1 MYENIRLITA
11 IVTPFTADDSID
23 YDSLDSLIEHLL
35 QHGTQGFVVAGTTG
49 ESPTLTHEEKLAL
62 TTHIVQQVSGRA
74 LVIANAGSNNTK
86 ESIMAARELSALT
99 GVDGILAVTPYYN
112 KPSQA
117 GMIAHFEAIADAASK
132 PVMLYNIPGRTVVG
146 LTLDSVLKLEKHPN
160 INAIKETT
168 SVDLI
173 AAEVAGTTD
182 FSVYTGEDAMTLSAY
197 VVGGAGTIS
206 VASHLYGDEMPA
218 LFKAMAANNWQEAGR
233 LQRYLTPR
241 MNALFAYPSPAPVKT
256 KLADLGLIREDVRLP
271 ILALA
276 EAEKA
281 HLNDLLENS

>member
-23 YDSLDSLIEHLL
+23 YNALDSLIEHLL
-35 QHGTQGFVVAGTTG
+35 QHGTQGFVVADTTG
-49 ESPTLTHEEKLAL
+49 ESPTLTHAEKLAL
-62 TTHIVQQVSGRA
+62 TTHIVEQVSGRA

-86 ESIMAARELSALT
+86 ESVMAARELSAIA

-117 GMIAHFEAIADAASK
+117 GMIAHFEAIADASSK

-146 LTLDSVLKLEKHPN
+146 LTIDSVLKLAKHPN

-206 VASHLYGDEMPA
+206 VASHIYGDEMTA
-218 LFKAMAANNWQEAGR
+218 LFKAMATNNWQEAGR

>member
-1 MYENIRLITA
+1 
-11 IVTPFTADDSID
+11 
-23 YDSLDSLIEHLL
+23 
-35 QHGTQGFVVAGTTG
+35 
-49 ESPTLTHEEKLAL
+49 
-62 TTHIVQQVSGRA
+62 
-74 LVIANAGSNNTK
+74 
-86 ESIMAARELSALT
+86 MAARELSAIT

-146 LTLDSVLKLEKHPN
+146 LTLDSVLKLAKHPN

-206 VASHLYGDEMPA
+206 VASHLYGDEMTA

>member
-1 MYENIRLITA
+1 MYEKIRLITA

-86 ESIMAARELSALT
+86 ESIMAARELSAIT

-132 PVMLYNIPGRTVVG
+132 PVMLYNIPGRLYLQQKT
-146 LTLDSVLKLEKHPN
+146 
-160 INAIKETT
+160 A
-168 SVDLI
+168 LI
-173 AAEVAGTTD
+173 
-182 FSVYTGEDAMTLSAY
+182 DALRS
-197 VVGGAGTIS
+197 
-206 VASHLYGDEMPA
+206 L
-218 LFKAMAANNWQEAGR
+218 
-233 LQRYLTPR
+233 
-241 MNALFAYPSPAPVKT
+241 
-256 KLADLGLIREDVRLP
+256 
-271 ILALA
+271 
-276 EAEKA
+276 
-281 HLNDLLENS
+281 

>member
-49 ESPTLTHEEKLAL
+49 ESPALTHEEKLAL

-86 ESIMAARELSALT
+86 ESVMAARELSAIT

-146 LTLDSVLKLEKHPN
+146 LTLDSVLKLAKHPN

-173 AAEVAGTTD
+173 VAEVAGTTD

-206 VASHLYGDEMPA
+206 VASHLYGDEMTA
-218 LFKAMAANNWQEAGR
+218 LFKAMATNNWQEAGR

-256 KLADLGLIREDVRLP
+256 KLADLGLIRKDVRLP